1 MAIPLYSP
9 QFALLDF
16 IARRQA
22 LRLERDGL
30 AKVVRH
36 KKTGA
41 INRVVMHRRAGD
53 PHPTRVRDYQGQTY
67 SFEQP
72 LEDGHHCWKLRP
84 LQGGRSESTLAP
96 PELRPIFLRVVLDCL
111 APAVR

>member
-1 MAIPLYSP
+1 MAIPLYSS

-41 INRVVMHRRAGD
+41 INRVVMHRRPGD
-53 PHPTRVRDYQGQTY
+53 PHPTRVRDYQGQAY

-72 LEDGHHCWKLRP
+72 LEGGHHCWRLRP

-111 APAVR
+111 VPAS